1 MAGYFQNIFSGLSTT
16 LTGMKITLEHLF
28 KKKVTL
34 QYPEKWHPIHSG
46 HMPANSR
53 NRIALDMDECDGCN
67 ACSRACPVGCIDIEI
82 VKVAK
87 SATDVPLIKS
97 TGKPRK
103 TWVTKY
109 DIDFALCCF
118 CSLCT
123 DACPTQAIVMT
134 TEFEYSTYHREDLI
148 YHFSQHSAEEVKEKK
163 EELAKE
169 KAEAAKAKAEAA
181 AKAKAEEAAKA
192 KEDTE
197 SKENSN

>member
-1 MAGYFQNIFSGLSTT
+1 MAGYFQHIYSGLSTT
-16 LTGMKITLEHLF
+16 MVGMKITLEHLF

-34 QYPEKWHPIHSG
+34 QYPEKWHPITSG
-46 HMPANSR
+46 HMPLNSR
-53 NRIALDMDECDGCN
+53 NRIDLDMEECDGCN

-87 SATDVPLIKS
+87 SATDVPNIKS

-123 DACPTQAIVMT
+123 DACPTEAIQMT
-134 TEFEYSTYHREDLI
+134 TEFEYSTFHRDDLI
-148 YHFSQHSAEEVKEKK
+148 YHFSPLSAEEVKEKK
-163 EELAKE
+163 EMLAKE

-181 AKAKAEEAAKA
+181 AKAKAEAEASG
-192 KEDTE
+192 DTE